1 MIDEI
6 RLENLVRLGI
16 YILFRPYFLIDTIFV
31 IIFSLYVLYDNL
43 SRRKNIIMNKLTPGE
58 RVRQLRK
65 HFKLTQLAFSEA
77 IGMTHGNVSK
87 IEKNEV
93 SPTNSFL
100 NAIKIRFSCNPKW
113 IKTGEGEM
121 FISPEEYIADGIK
134 FLGLQKYG
142 QGLKKILRDPQFA
155 ELQSIVAIKEMITE
169 DLDPQLIGYLQYILT
184 KWQQGDENIRGWLKI
199 QVEGISV
206 QKK

>member
-1 MIDEI
+1 
-6 RLENLVRLGI
+6 
-16 YILFRPYFLIDTIFV
+16 
-31 IIFSLYVLYDNL
+31 
-43 SRRKNIIMNKLTPGE
+43 MNNLTPGE

-65 HFKLTQLAFSEA
+65 HFKLTQLVFSEA

-100 NAIKIRFSCNPKW
+100 NAIKIRFSCNPDW

-121 FISPEEYIADGIK
+121 FITPEEYIADGIK

-142 QGLKKILRDPQFA
+142 QGLKKILKDPQFA
-155 ELQSIVAIKEMITE
+155 ELQSIVSIGEMITE
-169 DLDPQLIGYLQYILT
+169 DLNPQLIDYLQFILT
-184 KWQQGDENIRGWLKI
+184 KWQQGDEDIRGWLKI
-199 QVEGISV
+199 QIEGISG